1 MTKESNYNNFGLNDF
16 VEDEKFRNWIFS
28 PDEESQ
34 LLWETFIENNPG
46 KKETIQI
53 ARQIVEAIHFEEEP
67 VSRKEYLPS
76 LTILKHKIST
86 QNKPGKNAYLFPN
99 WWNKIAAIL
108 IIPFIAISIY
118 LYFSRQNPA
127 QEVQKT
133 QYIVPPGQK
142 SNVILADGTSVWLN
156 SGSTL
161 TYFTGDELNRK
172 VHLEGEAFF
181 DVTKDKEKPFLVE
194 TEKYTVKVHG
204 TSFNVKAFKEQA
216 TSEIILEEGAIS
228 VITTNNKEIKLKPNQ
243 RFYINEKNKYNL
255 SHINPE
261 YYTCW
266 KDNVL
271 RVNNEE
277 LQHLIVRLERWYGV
291 SISIPNFEKVKN
303 LRYTLT
309 IKTESCKEML
319 ELMRLVTPF
328 TYTINGEDITINYK
342 L

>member
-1 MTKESNYNNFGLNDF
+1 MTRENSYNNFGLSDF
-16 VEDEKFRNWIFS
+16 VEDEKFRDWIFS
-28 PDEESQ
+28 PNEECQ
-34 LLWETFIENNPG
+34 LFWETFIKNNPN
-46 KKETIQI
+46 KEETIQL

-76 LTILKHKIST
+76 LTILKHKIVT
-86 QNKPGKNAYLFPN
+86 QNKSAKRVHLFPN

-108 IIPFIAISIY
+108 LIPFITISIY
-118 LYFSRQNPA
+118 FYFSRQDPA

-161 TYFTGDELNRK
+161 TYFMGNKLDRK

-181 DVTKDKEKPFLVE
+181 DVTKDKKKPFLVE
-194 TEKYTVKVHG
+194 TEKYTVKVYG
-204 TSFNVKAFKEQA
+204 TSFNVRAFKEQV
-216 TSEIILEEGAIS
+216 TSEIILEEGAVS
-228 VITTNNKEIKLKPNQ
+228 VITGNNEEIKLKPNQ
-243 RFYINEKNKYNL
+243 RFYINEENKYQV
-255 SHINPE
+255 SHIDPE

-266 KDNVL
+266 KDNIL

-309 IKTESCKEML
+309 IKTESCREML

-328 TYTINGEDITINYK
+328 TYTINGENITINYK
-342 L
+342 I

>member
-1 MTKESNYNNFGLNDF
+1 MKRESNYNNLGYEDF
-16 VEDEKFRNWIFS
+16 VEDEKFRKWVFA

-34 LLWETFIENNPG
+34 LFWETFIKNNPT

-67 VSRKEYLPS
+67 VNREEYIPS
-76 LTILKHKIST
+76 LTILKHKIVK
-86 QNKPGKNAYLFPN
+86 QDKPGKNIRLFPN
-99 WWNKIAAIL
+99 WWNKTAVIL
-108 IIPFIAISIY
+108 LIPFITISIY
-118 LYFSRQNPA
+118 FYFSRPNTA
-127 QEVQKT
+127 QEGQKT

-142 SNVILADGTSVWLN
+142 SNMILADGTRVWLN

-161 TYFTGDELNRK
+161 TCFMGDELNRK

-181 DVTKDKEKPFLVE
+181 DVTKDKKNPFFVE
-194 TEKYTVKVHG
+194 TEKYTVKVYG
-204 TSFNVKAFKEQA
+204 TSFNVRAFKEQV
-216 TSEIILEEGAIS
+216 TSEIILEEGAVS
-228 VITTNNKEIKLKPNQ
+228 VVTGNNEEIKLKPNQ
-243 RFYINEKNKYNL
+243 RFYINEENKYQV
-255 SHINPE
+255 SAIDPE

-309 IKTESCKEML
+309 IKTESCREML

-328 TYTINGEDITINYK
+328 TYTINGENITINYDI
-342 L
+342 

>member
-1 MTKESNYNNFGLNDF
+1 MKRESNYNNFGYEDF

-34 LLWETFIENNPG
+34 FFWETFIKNNPN
-46 KKETIQI
+46 KKGTVQI
-53 ARQIVEAIHFEEEP
+53 AREIVESIHLEEKP
-67 VSRKEYLPS
+67 ISREEYIPS
-76 LTILKHKIST
+76 LTILKHKIIK
-86 QNKPGKNAYLFPN
+86 QNKPEKNIYLFPN
-99 WWNKIAAIL
+99 WWNKIAVIL
-108 IIPFIAISIY
+108 LIPFITISIY
-118 LYFSRQNPA
+118 FYFSRQNPV
-127 QEVQKT
+127 QEGQKT

-161 TYFTGDELNRK
+161 TYFIGNKLDRK

-181 DVTKDKEKPFLVE
+181 DVTKDKKRPFLVE
-194 TEKYTVKVHG
+194 TDKYTVKVYG
-204 TSFNVKAFKEQA
+204 TSFNVRAFKEQV
-216 TSEIILEEGAIS
+216 TSEIILEEGAVS
-228 VITTNNKEIKLKPNQ
+228 VITGKNEEIKLKPNQ
-243 RFYINEKNKYNL
+243 RFYINEENKYQV
-255 SHINPE
+255 SHIDPE

-266 KDNVL
+266 KDNIL

-309 IKTESCKEML
+309 IKTESCREML

-328 TYTINGEDITINYK
+328 TYTIKGENITINYDI
-342 L
+342 